1 MNYPGMVR
9 LSRAHLTHLASLL
22 SAHRKAIGCR
32 WRRLSPGRQALL
44 VLAHLRNG
52 DTYAR
57 LAGGFGVGV
66 ATVFRYIGEAVDLLA
81 AHAPTLTAA
90 VWQLAWSGRPLAI
103 LDGTL
108 IAIDRLGGD
117 NNRRYYSGKHHKHGV
132 NLQALIDAH
141 GELLW
146 ISGGLP
152 GSTHDLTAARCHNVI
167 TVTST
172 AEIQTLADKGYQ
184 GAGGTI
190 TTPIKG
196 KDLTDG
202 QRHVNSLINRRRG
215 PGERAFATLKIWKIF
230 AKVRCCPH
238 RIGPMAQA
246 ILALQRGAARPPLH
260 QLGKE
265 VTDR

>member
-1 MNYPGMVR
+1 MTYPGTIR
-9 LSRAHLTHLASLL
+9 LSRAHLAHL
-22 SAHRKAIGCR
+22 SALLRLHRKDSGCR

-57 LAGGFGVGV
+57 LATGFGVGV
-66 ATVFRYIGEAVDLLA
+66 ATVFRYVHEAVDLLA

-90 VWQLAWSGRPLAI
+90 LWQLAWSDRPLAI

-108 IAIDRLGGD
+108 IPIDRLGGTL
-117 NNRRYYSGKHHKHGV
+117 NRLYYSGKHHKHGV
-132 NLQALIDAH
+132 NLQALISPAGH
-141 GELLW
+141 LLW

-152 GSTHDLTAARCHNVI
+152 GSVHDLAAARHHQVI
-167 TVTST
+167 GTVTT
-172 AEIQTLADKGYQ
+172 AEIITLGDKGYQ
-184 GAGGTI
+184 GAGGTV

-215 PGERAFATLKIWKIF
+215 PGERAFATLKTWKIL

-238 RIGPMAQA
+238 RVGPLAHA
-246 ILALQRGAARPPLH
+246 ILTL
-260 QLGKE
+260 QLGPN
-265 VTDR
+265 